1 MMATWD
7 KGVALSII
15 QAGFIRLTKKFHPDA
30 GGSHE
35 EMLILTATKEHLEKF
50 IAGGGSHSTS
60 SFTYQRARQ
69 EPPRRRRPTYRGS
82 QEYWDDIYNPDI
94 PLEPYEADNQYV
106 QLIDVTIMSV
116 TEKAFKIKISGV
128 QMPQWLP
135 KSQMLHTDFDLDK
148 VVEGDVL
155 TLVFTKWIARQKGW
169 MK

>member
-1 MMATWD
+1 
-7 KGVALSII
+7 
-15 QAGFIRLTKKFHPDA
+15 
-30 GGSHE
+30 
-35 EMLILTATKEHLEKF
+35 
-50 IAGGGSHSTS
+50 
-60 SFTYQRARQ
+60 
-69 EPPRRRRPTYRGS
+69 
-82 QEYWDDIYNPDI
+82 
-94 PLEPYEADNQYV
+94 
-106 QLIDVTIMSV
+106 MSV